1 MSTSVLYDA
10 PGPRTR
16 RLERIASIS
25 VAVVALGALV
35 WLATK
40 MAADGLFDD
49 RWLVFVDPPKG
60 QTASDVWTSLFKA
73 LGKTMSAAAV
83 AAPLALVLALTLA
96 GLRTARTRWISGP
109 ATAVIEFLRG
119 MPVLLMMFFGLLA
132 FGLSAYWAVVFGL
145 ALYNAAIVAE
155 ILRAG
160 QAALP
165 RGQVEAGTAI
175 GLTRGQTLRLIQLP
189 QVVRLM
195 LPSLISQF
203 VVLLKD
209 TSLGFIVGYRELLR
223 TMQLNYS
230 FFGDEYR
237 LPLFV
242 AVLAI
247 YLTVNITLSRTAVVV
262 ERRLGAG
269 GKTKKKARNTPSGG
283 GSPTPASKQ
292 PGVMLDE

>member
-1 MSTSVLYDA
+1 MSKSVLYDE

-16 RLERIASIS
+16 RLERIASIA
-25 VAVVALGALV
+25 VAAVALVGVGWLV
-35 WLATK
+35 MK
-40 MAADGLFDD
+40 MSANGLFDE
-49 RWLVFVDPPKG
+49 RWLVFSDPPKG
-60 QTASDVWTSLFKA
+60 QSSADVWMSLFKG

-83 AAPLALVLALTLA
+83 AAPIAVVLALTLA
-96 GLRTARTRWISGP
+96 GLRTARSRWVSGP
-109 ATAVIEFLRG
+109 ATGVIEFLRG

-165 RGQVEAGTAI
+165 KGQVEAGTAI
-175 GLTRGQTLRLIQLP
+175 GLTRWQTMRIIQLP
-189 QVVRLM
+189 QVIRLM

-237 LPLFV
+237 LPLFI
-242 AVLAI
+242 AVLVI
-247 YLTVNITLSRTAVVV
+247 YLAVNITFSRVAVIV
-262 ERRLGAG
+262 ERRLGERGQHAKPT
-269 GKTKKKARNTPSGG
+269 KTSGAPWSAAKKKTGATPG
-283 GSPTPASKQ
+283 TAT
-292 PGVMLDE
+292 